1 MDGKTKPFIIL
12 ARKLFHDP
20 MWTTE
25 RFSYG
30 QAWIDLIYF
39 AYHSDGNFKHDGKRY
54 DLKRGQLCHSES
66 FLCKRWKWSRSRIR
80 NTFRKWME
88 CGQIS
93 IHRSIHG
100 SIHGSIHDSIH
111 GRNVIT
117 ICNYDQYQATPK
129 GIDTP
134 VDTSVDTSVEH
145 QSIHNKNKLKEKIIR
160 TNFKKARAEK
170 SQKEI
175 LQSLKNQK
183 HLNKVDEL
191 YKNPL
196 ARRT

>member
-12 ARKLFHDP
+12 TRKLFHDP
-20 MWTTE
+20 IWTKE

-54 DLKRGQLCHSES
+54 DLKRGQLCHSEK
-66 FLCKRWKWSRSRIR
+66 FLCERWKWSRSRLR
-80 NTFRKWME
+80 NTLRKWME

-93 IHRSIHG
+93 IHNQNKFR
-100 SIHGSIHDSIH
+100 
-111 GRNVIT
+111 
-117 ICNYDQYQATPK
+117 
-129 GIDTP
+129 
-134 VDTSVDTSVEH
+134 EH
-145 QSIHNKNKLKEKIIR
+145 IIR
-160 TNFKKARAEK
+160 TNFKKARDEK

-183 HLNKVDEL
+183 HLNKVAEL
-191 YKNPL
+191 YKN
-196 ARRT
+196 

>member
-30 QAWIDLIYF
+30 QAWVDLIYF
-39 AYHSDGNFKHDGKRY
+39 AYHSDGNFKHDNKRY
-54 DLKRGQLCHSES
+54 DLKRGQLCHTES
-66 FLCKRWKWSRSRIR
+66 FLCKRWKWSRSRLR
-80 NTFRKWME
+80 NTLQKWVE
-88 CGQIS
+88 SGQIS

-117 ICNYDQYQATPK
+117 ICNYNQYQATPK
-129 GIDTP
+129 DIDTSL
-134 VDTSVDTSVEH
+134 DTRVEH
-145 QSIHNKNKLKEKIIR
+145 RSIHHSIHNKNKLKEKIIR
-160 TNFKKARAEK
+160 TNFKNAPAKK

-183 HLNKVDEL
+183 HLKKVAEL
-191 YKNPL
+191 YKN
-196 ARRT
+196 